1 MNRRNFLSSSIA
13 LSAAST
19 LLPAWAQELDPYYT
33 GFREGLKKQP
43 ALGAFA
49 NVSADV
55 ACASAR
61 IEGKMP
67 AALRG
72 VLYRNGPAQFERGG
86 VRHHHWFE
94 GDGMVQAYRFT
105 DEGVNHTGKFVRT
118 KKFKAEEKAGR
129 LGYSVFGGK
138 VKDPLPVTG
147 PDSMNAANT
156 NVFAIN
162 NAVYALWE
170 GGSAYELDPATL
182 NTKGPKAWAPE
193 WAGMPFSAH
202 PKVSPDGHVWNIG
215 GGWNG
220 DVAVYHI
227 NPQGQLVDAKLVKTP
242 PTAMLHDFLI
252 TENYVVMVLSSAKF
266 DSKAMAN
273 GEGMAAAMRPDTV
286 RPMKVITLSK
296 NNLDERKEYD
306 LPNGFVFHF
315 GNAYETRTGQIMFDY
330 VRFDSA
336 SIMSDNMTAMMKGD
350 TSKDF
355 RIASRSQA
363 MMVTLDPKTGKASQA
378 AIFNR
383 MVEMPRID
391 PRFVGSRH
399 QYVFHTSAKETE
411 LSERALGFAGIS
423 RVDVH
428 TGRTDAYDYGT
439 DYVVEEHILVPKPR
453 TTREGDGWLVGAA
466 YNSKTQLTELA
477 VFEATALAAGPIAK
491 VFLPYG
497 LPIGFHGNF
506 YA

>member
-1 MNRRNFLSSSIA
+1 MNRRHFLSSSLA
-13 LSAAST
+13 LAAGSS
-19 LLPAWAQELDPYYT
+19 LVPAWAQAVDPYYV

-49 NVSADV
+49 NVSSDV
-55 ACASAR
+55 ACSTAR
-61 IEGKMP
+61 IEGKIP
-67 AALRG
+67 VALRG

-105 DEGVNHTGKFVRT
+105 DEGVSHMGKFVRT

-129 LGYSVFGGK
+129 LGYSVFGGR
-138 VKDPLPVTG
+138 VKDPMPVTG

-156 NVFAIN
+156 SVIAIN

-170 GGSAYELDPATL
+170 GGSAYEVDPVTL
-182 NTKGPKAWAPE
+182 TTKGPKVWAPD

-202 PKVSPDGHVWNIG
+202 PKVTPDGNVWNIG

-227 NPQGQLVDAKLVKTP
+227 NPQGQLVNAKLVKVP

-252 TENYVVMVLSSAKF
+252 TENFVVLVLSSASF

-273 GEGMAAAMRPDTV
+273 GEGMAAAMKVDLVT
-286 RPMKVITLSK
+286 PMRVVTLAK
-296 NNLDERKEYD
+296 NNLSDRKEYD

-315 GNAYETRTGQIMFDY
+315 GNAFETRTGQIMFDY

-336 SIMSDNMTAMMKGD
+336 SIMADNMKAIMKGD
-350 TSKDF
+350 TTTDF
-355 RIASRSQA
+355 RIGSRSQA
-363 MMVTLDPKTGKASQA
+363 MLVTLDPKTGKANQTA
-378 AIFNR
+378 VFNR
-383 MVEMPRID
+383 MVEMPNVD
-391 PRFVGSRH
+391 PRVVGKRH

-423 RVDVH
+423 RVDIH
-428 TGRTDAYDYGT
+428 SGRTDAYDYGS
-439 DYVVEEHILVPKPR
+439 DYVVEEHILVPKLGSA
-453 TTREGDGWLVGAA
+453 REGEGWLVGAA
-466 YNSKTQLTELA
+466 YNAKTQMTELA
-477 VFEATALAAGPIAK
+477 VFEALALAAGPVAK

-497 LPIGFHGNF
+497 LPIGFHGHF